1 MTKVETAKRDK
12 YMVALLTS
20 STKAEAYKAAHIS
33 KATANRIEQEPDFIE
48 QYNKIRRQAMEK
60 TSDKLQGL
68 ASKAVDTLASVMSS
82 NEATPTEK
90 TRAAKIVLDGAYN
103 AQQTQDILNRLDKL
117 EQEQAEDD
125 QPGGFGGGTDD
136 SGAKNSGTV

>member
-20 STKAEAYKAAHIS
+20 STKAEAYKIAHIS

-48 QYNKIRRQAMEK
+48 QYNKVRRQAM
-60 TSDKLQGL
+60 TQASDKLQGL
-68 ASKAVDTLASVMSS
+68 ASKAVDTLATIMDS
-82 NEATPTEK
+82 EQATPTER
-90 TRAAKIVLDGAYN
+90 TRVAKIILDGAYQ
-103 AQQTQDILNRLDKL
+103 AQQTQDILERLDKL

-125 QPGGFGGGTDD
+125 QH
-136 SGAKNSGTV
+136 

>member
-12 YMVALLTS
+12 YMMALLTS
-20 STKAEAYKAAHIS
+20 STKAEAYKVAHIS

-48 QYNKIRRQAMEK
+48 QYNKIRRQAMEQ

-68 ASKAVDTLASVMSS
+68 AAKAVDTLAGVMDS
-82 NEATPTEK
+82 EQATPTEK

-125 QPGGFGGGTDD
+125 QH
-136 SGAKNSGTV
+136 

>member
-48 QYNKIRRQAMEK
+48 QYNKIRRQAMEQ
-60 TSDKLQGL
+60 TSNKLQGL
-68 ASKAVDTLASVMSS
+68 ASKAVDTLASKQRPPNAPEPQKSFLTVLT
-82 NEATPTEK
+82 TPSK
-90 TRAAKIVLDGAYN
+90 PRIY
-103 AQQTQDILNRLDKL
+103 
-117 EQEQAEDD
+117 
-125 QPGGFGGGTDD
+125 
-136 SGAKNSGTV
+136 

>member
-20 STKAEAYKAAHIS
+20 STKSEAYKAAHIS

-68 ASKAVDTLASVMSS
+68 ASKAVDTLESVMDS

-125 QPGGFGGGTDD
+125 QH
-136 SGAKNSGTV
+136 

>member
-1 MTKVETAKRDK
+1 
-12 YMVALLTS
+12 MVALLTS

-48 QYNKIRRQAMEK
+48 QYNKIRRQAMEQ

-68 ASKAVDTLASVMSS
+68 ASKAVDTLASVMDSKQ
-82 NEATPTEK
+82 ATPTEK

-125 QPGGFGGGTDD
+125 QH
-136 SGAKNSGTV
+136 

>member
-12 YMVALLTS
+12 YMMALLTS

-68 ASKAVDTLASVMSS
+68 ASKAVDTLATIMDS
-82 NEATPTEK
+82 EQATPTER
-90 TRAAKIVLDGAYN
+90 TRVAKIILDGAYQ
-103 AQQTQDILNRLDKL
+103 AQQTQDILERLDKL

-125 QPGGFGGGTDD
+125 QH
-136 SGAKNSGTV
+136 

>member
-20 STKAEAYKAAHIS
+20 STKAEAYKTAHIS

-48 QYNKIRRQAMEK
+48 QYNKVRRQAM
-60 TSDKLQGL
+60 TQASDKLQGL
-68 ASKAVDTLASVMSS
+68 ASKAVDTLATIMDS
-82 NEATPTEK
+82 EQATPTER
-90 TRAAKIVLDGAYN
+90 TRVAKIILDGAYQ
-103 AQQTQDILNRLDKL
+103 AQQTQDILERLDKL

-125 QPGGFGGGTDD
+125 QH
-136 SGAKNSGTV
+136 

>member
-48 QYNKIRRQAMEK
+48 QYNKIRRQAMEQ
-60 TSDKLQGL
+60 TSNKLQGL
-68 ASKAVDTLASVMSS
+68 AAKAVDTLASVMDS
-82 NEATPTEK
+82 EQATPTEK

-103 AQQTQDILNRLDKL
+103 AQQMQDILSRLDKL
-117 EQEQAEDD
+117 EKEQAEDD
-125 QPGGFGGGTDD
+125 QH
-136 SGAKNSGTV
+136 

>member
-48 QYNKIRRQAMEK
+48 QYNNIRRQAMEQ
-60 TSDKLQGL
+60 TSNKLQGL
-68 ASKAVDTLASVMSS
+68 AAKAVDTLASVMDS
-82 NEATPTEK
+82 EQATPTER

-117 EQEQAEDD
+117 EQEQAENE
-125 QPGGFGGGTDD
+125 P
-136 SGAKNSGTV
+136 

>member
-12 YMVALLTS
+12 YMMALLTS

-48 QYNKIRRQAMEK
+48 QYNKIRRQAMEQ
-60 TSDKLQGL
+60 TSNKLQGL
-68 ASKAVDTLASVMSS
+68 AAKAVDTLASVMDS
-82 NEATPTEK
+82 EQATPTER

-103 AQQTQDILNRLDKL
+103 AQQNQDILNRLDKL
-117 EQEQAEDD
+117 EQEQQE
-125 QPGGFGGGTDD
+125 
-136 SGAKNSGTV
+136 NE

>member
-1 MTKVETAKRDK
+1 MTKVETAKREK
-12 YMVALLTS
+12 YLVALLTS
-20 STKAEAYKAAHIS
+20 STKTEAYKTAHIS

-68 ASKAVDTLASVMSS
+68 ASKAVDTLESAMDS

-103 AQQTQDILNRLDKL
+103 AQQTQDILDRLDKL
-117 EQEQAEDD
+117 EKEQAEDD
-125 QPGGFGGGTDD
+125 
-136 SGAKNSGTV
+136 KH

>member
-12 YMVALLTS
+12 YLVALLTS

-48 QYNKIRRQAMEK
+48 QYNKIRRQAMEQ

-68 ASKAVDTLASVMSS
+68 ASKAVDKLASVMDSKQ
-82 NEATPTEK
+82 ATPTEK

-117 EQEQAEDD
+117 EQEQQE
-125 QPGGFGGGTDD
+125 
-136 SGAKNSGTV
+136 NE

>member
-33 KATANRIEQEPDFIE
+33 KATANRIEQDPGFID
-48 QYNKIRRQAMEK
+48 QYNIVCWRYGAHRDVHSQPSRRSA
-60 TSDKLQGL
+60 DLVL
-68 ASKAVDTLASVMSS
+68 ATIMDS
-82 NEATPTEK
+82 EQATPTEK

-117 EQEQAEDD
+117 EQEQQE
-125 QPGGFGGGTDD
+125 
-136 SGAKNSGTV
+136 NE